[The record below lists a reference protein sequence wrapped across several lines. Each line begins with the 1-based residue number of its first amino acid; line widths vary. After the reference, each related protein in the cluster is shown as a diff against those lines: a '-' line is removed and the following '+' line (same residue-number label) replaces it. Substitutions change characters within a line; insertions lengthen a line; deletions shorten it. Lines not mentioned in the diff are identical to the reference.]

1 MNFQFIHT
9 ADLHLDCPFSGIG
22 DSNIA
27 LKLIESTFNAFD
39 RIIDLAI
46 EKQVAFLLI
55 AGDIY
60 DAKDKSLKAQL
71 RFQKGMRRL
80 EAENIGVYVVSG
92 NHDPANGWTAGLDM
106 PSNVHL
112 FGHGKPKSLSVFK
125 GGVHIASICGWSYPK
140 EDVQDD
146 MASLFVPDPKSSYNI
161 ALLHCNCGSS
171 TEYENYAPC
180 TPTELLT
187 AGFNYWALGHI
198 HKRSV
203 ISDKNPWIIYP
214 GNPQGINPKETGS
227 KGCYLVDVGDDGS
240 TKLEFLETDYVRW
253 HAEDI
258 PMSNIT
264 RIEEFMRLIHSRI
277 DSLRLENDKSTV
289 VRFTLVDHTPL
300 HSELTREGSLQGI
313 IEDLR
318 SEERGERNIVWVEAI
333 IDKTKPVIDL
343 EDRRKA
349 NDITGD
355 FLRLVDE
362 YRNSS
367 SKREDMMKDLD
378 VLFSDRRGRRW
389 IDRPDDAN
397 LLEWLEQVETV
408 GLDYLI

>member
-1 MNFQFIHT
+1 MGFQFIHT

-22 DSNIA
+22 DSSIA
-27 LKLIESTFNAFD
+27 LKLIESTFKAFD

-46 EKQVAFLLI
+46 ENRVAFLLI

-71 RFQKGMRRL
+71 RFQKGMQRL
-80 EAENIGVYVVSG
+80 EAAKVDVYVVYG
-92 NHDPANGWTAGLDM
+92 NHDPANGWTAGLDI

-112 FGHGKPKSLSVFK
+112 FGHGKPKSLTILK
-125 GGVHIASICGWSYPK
+125 DGVHIASICGWSYPK
-140 EDVQDD
+140 EEVQENV
-146 MASLFVPDPKSSYNI
+146 ASQFAPDPKAPYNI

-171 TEYENYAPC
+171 AEYENYAPC
-180 TPTELLT
+180 TPTELLG
-187 AGFNYWALGHI
+187 AGFDYWALGHI

-203 ISDKNPWIIYP
+203 ISDKNPWIVYP
-214 GNPQGINPKETGS
+214 GNPQGINPKETGT
-227 KGCYLVDVGDDGS
+227 KGGYLVDVGDDGA
-240 TKLEFLETDYVRW
+240 TRLEFLETDYVRW
-253 HAEDI
+253 HTEDI
-258 PMSNIT
+258 PMANISRT
-264 RIEEFMRLIHSRI
+264 EEFMGLIHSRI
-277 DSLRLENDKSTV
+277 DALRLRNDKSTV

-300 HSELTREGSLQGI
+300 HSELAREGSLQGI

-318 SEERGERNIVWVEAI
+318 SEERGEPNIVWVEAI

-343 EDRRKA
+343 EERRKA

-355 FLRLVDE
+355 FLRLLDE
-362 YRNSS
+362 YRNSP
-367 SKREDMMKDLD
+367 SKREDLMKDLNA
-378 VLFSDRRGRRW
+378 LFLDRRGKRW
-389 IDRPDDAN
+389 IDPLGDAT